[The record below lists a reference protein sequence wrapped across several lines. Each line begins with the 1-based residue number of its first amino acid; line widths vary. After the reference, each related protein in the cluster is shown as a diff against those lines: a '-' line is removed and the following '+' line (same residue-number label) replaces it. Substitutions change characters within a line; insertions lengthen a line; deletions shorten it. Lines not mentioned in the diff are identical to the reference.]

1 MGLQINMQKVHFIA
15 IGGSAMHNLALAL
28 HKKGYQVSGSDDEI
42 FEPSLSRL
50 AAKNLL
56 PHKMGWNQANIHPN
70 LDAVIVGMHA
80 RIDNPELLKAQ
91 AMGLKIF
98 SYPEYIFEQSK
109 NKQRI
114 VVAGSH
120 GKTTITSMI
129 LHVLRLQ
136 NKKFDYLV
144 GATIDGFEE
153 MVQLSD
159 APIIVIEGDEYLDS
173 PTNRTP
179 KFLFYKHHTTIISGI
194 AWDHINVFKTFE
206 EYKYQFERFINQ
218 TPKSGV
224 IIYNEDD
231 KTLNGILKLLK
242 NDAITKVPYQEHKS
256 KIKEGKTYLINDL
269 NKIQVPFFGEHNMY
283 NVSAAKETCARLGIS
298 ASEFYNSIIN
308 FKGASNRLELLAK
321 KENTFVYKDFAHA
334 PSKLEATTKAVA
346 KQYPKHTIVACLELH
361 TFSSLNK
368 EFLHQYHKKFDH
380 VDIAVVYYNP
390 QTVKHKKLPP
400 ITEKDIK
407 TAFDTPK
414 MLVFNDSERM
424 QDFLKS
430 MSHKDTVVLLMSSG
444 NFDGINLKEFAI
456 QLTEK

>member
-1 MGLQINMQKVHFIA
+1 MLQINMQKVHFIA

-28 HKKGYQVSGSDDEI
+28 HKKGYHITGSDDEI

-56 PHKMGWNQANIHPN
+56 PTKMGWDENNIHSN
-70 LDAVIVGMHA
+70 LDAVILGMHA
-80 RIDNPELLKAQ
+80 RADNPELLKAKSL
-91 AMGLKIF
+91 GLKIF

-109 NKQRI
+109 NKQRV

-129 LHVLRLQ
+129 LHVLKMQ

-144 GATIDGFEE
+144 GANIDGFDE

-179 KFLFYKHHTTIISGI
+179 KFLFYKHHMTAISGI
-194 AWDHINVFKTFE
+194 AWDHINVFKTFD
-206 EYKYQFERFINQ
+206 EYKLQFERFINQ

-224 IIYNEDD
+224 LIYNEDD
-231 KTLNGILKLLK
+231 KVLNSIIKGIKREDILKV
-242 NDAITKVPYQEHKS
+242 AYHEHKS
-256 KIKEGKTYLINDL
+256 KIKDGNTFLIHDES
-269 NKIQVPFFGEHNMY
+269 KIPVSFFGEHNMY
-283 NVSAAKETCARLGIS
+283 NVNAAKEICVRLGVS
-298 ASEFYNSIIN
+298 ETEFYESIIN
-308 FKGASNRLELLAK
+308 FKGAANRLELLAH

-368 EFLHQYHKKFDH
+368 EFLSQYNKKFDS
-380 VDIAVVYYNP
+380 VDIAVVYFNP
-390 QTVKHKKLPP
+390 ETVKHKKLPP

-407 TAFDTPK
+407 LAFGKPK
-414 MLVFNDSERM
+414 LMVFSDSERM

-430 MSHKDTVVLLMSSG
+430 MSHKDSVVLLMSSG
-444 NFDGINLKEFAI
+444 NFDGINLKDFAK